1 MKNIRTS
8 IKNNQKLLKWLL
20 FFILFGILIGFIL
33 YEKTGDTTTRELSNI
48 TAYLKD
54 NHINYIVLHLFI
66 LSLIIMGSLT
76 IIGIVIIP
84 IYLVFEISCITYS
97 ILAFVSIYNFSGF
110 IYGFLYNII
119 TKLVFIILLLCL
131 FKKLITI
138 IKILINLY
146 LNKEITEEY
155 NIKNYLKKISIFIL
169 TIFLNDIF
177 IYLWASKILLKLAF
191 IL

>member
-33 YEKTGDTTTRELSNI
+33 YEKTGDTATRELSNI